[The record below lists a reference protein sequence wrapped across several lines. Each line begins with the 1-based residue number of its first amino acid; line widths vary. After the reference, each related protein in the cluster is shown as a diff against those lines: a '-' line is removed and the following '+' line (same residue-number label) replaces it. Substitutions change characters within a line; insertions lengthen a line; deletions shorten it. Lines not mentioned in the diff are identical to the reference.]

1 MNIDFTEIT
10 MKTVPVADYINGLEE
25 PFKEKFLARKLSYQL
40 DQETIGK
47 LKAYAGSYAIIVF
60 SAGWCKDCAKHVP
73 VLALINETTGLEV
86 RVFGGLKKD
95 PLAHGIKWRIPPS
108 PPDVE
113 TFHVE
118 AIPLII
124 VVDREGRELGR
135 IIENPKHQPT
145 LEQEL
150 FDIITSGLR

>member
-1 MNIDFTEIT
+1 VNIGFAEIK
-10 MKTVPVADYINGLEE
+10 MKAVPVADYINGLEE
-25 PFKEKFLARKLSYQL
+25 PFKEKFLGRKLSYQL
-40 DQETIGK
+40 DQEAIEK
-47 LKAYAGSYAIIVF
+47 LKACVDSYAVIVF

-73 VLALINETTGLEV
+73 VLALINEATGLEV

-95 PLAHGIKWRIPPS
+95 ALAQGVKWRIPPS
-108 PPDVE
+108 PPEVE

-150 FDIITSGLR
+150 FDIITFGPR